1 MTLTTQLLTEETKLK
16 VLAYNSEK
24 LVSFCNKEEDVYLR
38 AMTIAKTDFER
49 RNQLIQAFND
59 SVISF
64 AFNYI
69 N

>member
-1 MTLTTQLLTEETKLK
+1 MRLTTQLLTTETKLK

-24 LVSFCNKEEDVYLR
+24 LVSFCNKEEEVYLS

-49 RNQLIQAFND
+49 RDQLIEAFND
-59 SVISF
+59 SVLSF
-64 AFNYI
+64 AFHYI